1 MNQPKAL
8 NLSDGWENIVNNVA
22 RHNARVR
29 ILAAVHKR
37 KQEKRIAKAVNYALG
52 AVLSVVLGATGLLS
66 SWVAGSIA
74 VLLVCISCFLYG
86 RAWEAYGK

>member
-8 NLSDGWENIVNNVA
+8 DLTSEWERIVNDTE

-37 KQEKRIAKAVNYALG
+37 KQEKRIAKAVNYAIG

-66 SWVAGSIA
+66 SWVAGSVA
-74 VLLVCISCFLYG
+74 VLLVCISCFLFG
-86 RAWEAYGK
+86 RVWEAYRK